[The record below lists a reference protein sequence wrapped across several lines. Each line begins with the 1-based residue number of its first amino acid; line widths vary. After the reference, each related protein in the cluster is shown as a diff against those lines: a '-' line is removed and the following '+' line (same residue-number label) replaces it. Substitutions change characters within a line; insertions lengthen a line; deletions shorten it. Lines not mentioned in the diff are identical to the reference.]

1 MVEELPR
8 CRFRVLVVDDSPD
21 NALSWQMLLGIY
33 GFETDAAFDG
43 ETALRLA
50 EKNPPQAALLDLSM
64 PRMDG
69 FAVAHHLRKRFGNGT
84 RLIAVTARDDE
95 EGRQRCF
102 AAGFDYHFT
111 KPAAPAAVAR
121 LLAELAGKSA

>member
-1 MVEELPR
+1 MEEVLR
-8 CRFRVLVVDDSPD
+8 WRGFRVLVVDDSPD
-21 NALSWQMLLGIY
+21 NALSWQMLLTIY

-43 ETALRLA
+43 ETALLLA

-69 FAVAHHLRKRFGNGT
+69 LAVARRLRSRFGNEI
-84 RLIAVTARDDE
+84 RLIAVTAHGYE
-95 EGRQRCF
+95 EDRQRCL

-111 KPAAPAAVAR
+111 KPAAPTTVAQL
-121 LLAELAGKSA
+121 LLAIARKSA